1 MENQRNSLFKKQPQ
15 APIST
20 VVDANGDLVVGS
32 VWSWDVKGV
41 SREFQN
47 GRYRIETGNIG
58 RIDNEKLQMPST
70 RYRFDIKLFC
80 REKLSFVGTLP
91 GEPPTMT
98 RPQCG
103 MFSR

>member
-41 SREFQN
+41 SREFQD

-70 RYRFDIKLFC
+70 RYRV
-80 REKLSFVGTLP
+80 RVG
-91 GEPPTMT
+91 
-98 RPQCG
+98 RVG
-103 MFSR
+103 MKKCFFL